1 MIAESTV
8 GYTKFLFEIKNI
20 NKQNMITVNLLKK
33 LASDKTPTGKIIV
46 LAISAAKV
54 EYARQLKYLNNF
66 EVSFIPFDEITPN
79 NLDEKV
85 AREVTKIARTMLV
98 DI

>member
-1 MIAESTV
+1 M
-8 GYTKFLFEIKNI
+8 
-20 NKQNMITVNLLKK
+20 
-33 LASDKTPTGKIIV
+33 IV
-46 LAISAAKV
+46 LAINAANV

-66 EVSFIPFDEITPN
+66 EVSFIPSEEIAPN

-85 AREVTKIARTMLV
+85 AREVTKIARTILV